1 MILII
6 AFIIITIVVITREH
20 DARHKRVFF
29 KSKMWNEEYKLIYL
43 CSLGPESSDD
53 GITNPLCGSNL
64 IVPQEK
70 GVSFFCRP
78 SLFGQYVTIRVRSS
92 DPVGLSLCEVEV
104 YSARRGA
111 DQICDAFLSIKVN
124 RVLEFSWPHW
134 YHDKYPLPTEF
145 QGYTVNYGP
154 R

>member
-1 MILII
+1 M
-6 AFIIITIVVITREH
+6 
-20 DARHKRVFF
+20 
-29 KSKMWNEEYKLIYL
+29 SYL
-43 CSLGPESSDD
+43 CSLGPASSDD

-64 IVPQEK
+64 IVPSR

-111 DQICDAFLSIKVN
+111 DPFCGACLSIKVN
-124 RVLEFSWPHW
+124 RVLEF
-134 YHDKYPLPTEF
+134 
-145 QGYTVNYGP
+145 QGCTLNNGP
-154 R
+154 RFFLRFMAQVRSARGLLT